1 MNRKEFLKKST
12 KLGVCCGAA
21 ALLPAGSLFGQE
33 QQAPAA
39 AEPPR
44 APCEKRV
51 SQGQAVIKRIVAQ
64 MDAKLDHATARQIM
78 ETCGEICHNGAH
90 GKPAEPPSPERVKGF
105 LGWITKNFGPEAI
118 KYEGDETVILFKY
131 LQNPQG
137 LKVADGYCLCP
148 IMEDAPKDVSRTYCY
163 CSVGY
168 VREIFQQNLGKPAK
182 VELTNSVLW
191 GGKSCDFTVRVQG
204 KV

>member
-12 KLGVCCGAA
+12 QLGLCCGAT
-21 ALLPAGSLFGQE
+21 LLPAAGLFAQE
-33 QQAPAA
+33 NQSTSQAAQ
-39 AEPPR
+39 PPR
-44 APCEKRV
+44 ASCDKRV
-51 SQGQAVIKRIVAQ
+51 TQGQEVIKRIVAQ
-64 MDAKLDHATARQIM
+64 LDAKLDPSKAREIM
-78 ETCGEICHNGAH
+78 ESCGEICHNGAH
-90 GKPAEPPSPERVKGF
+90 GKPAQPPSPEQTKGF
-105 LGWITKNFGPEAI
+105 LGWITKSFGPDAI
-118 KYEGDETVILFKY
+118 KQEGDETVIVFKY
-131 LQNPQG
+131 VRNPAG

-148 IMEDAPKDVSRTYCY
+148 ILEDAPKDVPRTYCY

-168 VREIFQQNLGKPAK
+168 VREIFQQNLGRPAK